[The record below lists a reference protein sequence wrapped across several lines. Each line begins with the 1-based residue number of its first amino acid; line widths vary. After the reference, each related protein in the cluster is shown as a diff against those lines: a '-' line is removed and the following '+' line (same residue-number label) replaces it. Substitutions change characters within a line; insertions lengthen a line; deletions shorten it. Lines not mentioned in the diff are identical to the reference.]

1 VEKKNLKD
9 VLCIDLVRKDRKE
22 EGFLTKQE
30 IHNVFKTKDIDINT
44 PNMSLLCDELLK
56 DFERFSY
63 VEMIFQLF
71 GSEQMTKVVTD
82 NRLKVDLGS
91 FSNKN
96 KGIDVSNLQLSAHL
110 RDQIELKYAYVNSLV
125 NKLNRGDFKL
135 ASLEVFRVLQDSGI
149 KYGREDLEVLQTYLE
164 AKKLPNTTNSIN
176 WQTLLIDFRIQ
187 KDSSVLLVDLCKHLE
202 SKQINLNTFTEKW
215 SFNM

>member
-1 VEKKNLKD
+1 MENKNLKD

-56 DFERFSY
+56 DFERSSY